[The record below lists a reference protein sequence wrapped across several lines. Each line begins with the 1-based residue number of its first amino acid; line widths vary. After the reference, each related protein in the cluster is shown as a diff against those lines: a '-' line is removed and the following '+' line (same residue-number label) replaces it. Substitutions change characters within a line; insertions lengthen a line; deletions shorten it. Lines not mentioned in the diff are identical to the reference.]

1 VIGETYVAMGEDVET
16 PFNEMAF
23 GKGDT
28 EVDDDDDSSERMV
41 KVRELKEQITR
52 RTKSKVSIHC

>member
-1 VIGETYVAMGEDVET
+1 MAMGEDVET